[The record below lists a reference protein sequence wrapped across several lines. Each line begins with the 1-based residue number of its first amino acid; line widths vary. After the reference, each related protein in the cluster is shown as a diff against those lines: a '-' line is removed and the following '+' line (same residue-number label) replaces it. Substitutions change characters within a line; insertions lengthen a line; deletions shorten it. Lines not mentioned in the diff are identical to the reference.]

1 MGQLLQLV
9 GLRITGRI
17 RATARTRKGADA
29 GQVSPWSKQLMT
41 RPEPKDKLG
50 TPAASTGGD
59 MFAVPVNVVVVNGPK
74 DDLRDWDA
82 ISWRDIEQDVRRLTQ
97 QMLTGL
103 LEPDAVKVARPVLRG
118 AQQCARPTRPSSAAR
133 CRMR

>member
-1 MGQLLQLV
+1 MTRKANAGGRKATGNRGASKGQLLQLV

-17 RATARTRKGADA
+17 RAVARTRKGADA

-41 RPEPKDKLG
+41 TPEPRDKLG

-74 DDLRDWDA
+74 GDLREWDA
-82 ISWRDIEQDVRRLTQ
+82 ISWRDIEQDVRR
-97 QMLTGL
+97 
-103 LEPDAVKVARPVLRG
+103 
-118 AQQCARPTRPSSAAR
+118 
-133 CRMR
+133 